1 MTQKV
6 MIFGA
11 GLVSKPMVV
20 YLAEN
25 GFEVTIGNRHLEK
38 AEKLAKLHP
47 NITAVQ
53 VDVSNDELMNKL
65 VVEHDLSVS
74 LLPAVYHPI
83 VAALCIK
90 NKKNMVTAS
99 YVSPAMA
106 ELHNQA
112 IQADITILN
121 EIGVDPGID
130 HMSAMKIFDEVK
142 DKGGKIT
149 SFMSYCGGL
158 PAPQHNTNPLGYK
171 FSWAPKGVLIA
182 AGNNAQY
189 LRDSEVVNVPG
200 KDLFSHYW
208 LVDIPGVGTYE
219 AYPNRDSLS
228 YIETYGLQG
237 IKTIFRGTFRN
248 ISHCETWFSMAQ
260 LGFFDKNGEVHDTSN
275 MSVPQFIKTHMLG
288 LEKDSCLKSDIAKK
302 LNLNSASTVLKKFE
316 WLGFFDESYQVPCDR
331 GAAIDVLTA
340 IMLEKMSYEPGELDL
355 LLMHHEFI
363 ADFNGKEQ
371 RITSTM
377 IDYGIPDGDT
387 SMARTVSLPAAIAV
401 KMILDGKITSKGVL
415 RPIDRNIY
423 LPVLNELEKMNI
435 KLVERY
441 Y

>member
-1 MTQKV
+1 MAHKV

-11 GLVSKPMVV
+11 GLVSKPMVD
-20 YLAEN
+20 YLAGN
-25 GFEVTIGNRHLEK
+25 GIEVTIGDVCLEK
-38 AEKLAKLHP
+38 AEALAKSHP
-47 NITAVQ
+47 NVKAVL
-53 VDVSNDELMNKL
+53 VDADNDDLMSDL
-65 VVEHDLSVS
+65 VASHDLSVS
-74 LLPAVYHPI
+74 LLPATMHPF
-83 VAALCIK
+83 VARQCINHK
-90 NKKNMVTAS
+90 RNMVTAS
-99 YVSPAMA
+99 YVSPSMA
-106 ELHNQA
+106 ELHDRA
-112 IQADITILN
+112 IKADITILN

-158 PAPQHNTNPLGYK
+158 PAPQYNTNPLGYK

-189 LRDSEVVNVPG
+189 LRDGEVVDVPG

-237 IKTIFRGTFRN
+237 IKTIYRGTFRN

-275 MSVPQFIKTHMLG
+275 MSVPQFIKTTLG
-288 LEKDSCLKSDIAKK
+288 LDKDSCLKCIIAKK

-363 ADFNGKEQ
+363 AEFNGKKQ

-377 IDYGIPDGDT
+377 IDYGILDGDT

-401 KMILDGKITSKGVL
+401 KMLLDGKITSKGVL

-423 LPVLNELEKMNI
+423 LPVLTELEKMNI